1 MVIVATVV
9 ATYLLAVALLRE
21 LRAKRMK
28 RLKPD
33 AMSGSDPNPLAWQL
47 AFVEF
52 PFMFEAGT
60 SLGFFS
66 TFAVPTIAAVLR
78 STRGFELACQ
88 VRYDDTML
96 LMHEIGEHG
105 TRTARGKAALERVKA
120 IHARTKGIKQE
131 DMLYTLWVFCFEPVR
146 WVNAYE
152 WRAIEP
158 YEKDALYK
166 FWREVGEGLS
176 IGNIPATSR
185 EFEEWGT
192 KYEAERF
199 RSTKASEALTR
210 DVISLAASWGP
221 RWLPGSALARACKY
235 QLIVWLLCALS
246 RNPQVVD
253 AVGLAEE
260 RRRMPRLAAWLI
272 RGAVLARA
280 AFVRWALPPRP
291 DWWAATL
298 TGAPVSAAPHPVVA
312 MDGSLK
318 TCPYRSPHDAVTYRG
333 KGTYSLDELGR
344 PPPPPA
350 QVQ

>member
-1 MVIVATVV
+1 MMIAATVAV
-9 ATYLLAVALLRE
+9 TYLLAVALLRE

-28 RLKPD
+28 RLTPA
-33 AMSGSDPNPLAWQL
+33 AMSGGDPNPLAWQL

-66 TFAVPTIAAVLR
+66 TFAVPTIAVILR

-88 VRYDDTML
+88 LRYDDTML

-105 TRTARGKAALERVKA
+105 TRSARGKAALERVKA

-158 YEKDALYK
+158 YEKDALYQ

-176 IGNIPATSR
+176 IGNIPATCQ
-185 EFEEWGT
+185 EFEEWGSRF
-192 KYEAERF
+192 EAERF
-199 RSTKASEALTR
+199 RATKASEALTR
-210 DVISLAASWGP
+210 DVITLAASWGP
-221 RWLPGSALARACKY
+221 RWLPGSKIARACKY
-235 QLIVWLLCALS
+235 QLVVWLLCALS
-246 RNPQVVD
+246 RNQQVID

-260 RRRMPRLAAWLI
+260 RRKMPRLIAWMI

-280 AFVRWALPPRP
+280 FFVRWMLPPRP
-291 DWWAATL
+291 NWWPGTL
-298 TGAPVSAAPHPVVA
+298 TGAPVRAAAPHPTVN
-312 MDGSLK
+312 GSSLK
-318 TCPYRSPHDAVTYRG
+318 TCPYRSPHDAVTYRDQ
-333 KGTYSLDELGR
+333 GTYSLDELGR
-344 PPPPPA
+344 PLAAAA